1 MDSNAKRYCEIDLYR
16 GLGIIC
22 TVTAASGML
31 SAQLQYRFD
40 ALCFPLFMMAAGAV
54 WHKKGFK
61 TDEKTVIKQEAYRSL
76 KPYLWFSLIYL
87 VIDALAMFISPEI
100 FGLRRLYNHIW
111 DSVSFMGISV
121 LSFLPAYFVAVTAYR
136 MFRYNFKLPTMC
148 IILSIVAFTLTGIL
162 YFRGFPGLY
171 DADNMDLGIDSYG
184 LRLAMLFWRGSVGM
198 FFCAWG
204 EVIGLIAE
212 KLKEKKLITVI
223 LFLLLTGGGIG
234 LSFLTDSCN
243 YRTMVT
249 GNPLVVLPMSLGLAG
264 GLLFLCIW
272 IGTIR
277 PIDFLG
283 RHAIII
289 YLSFWGFGIL
299 RFALMVGDIV
309 FAKTINNFAYRATVA
324 IVILLFELI
333 VIALFRL
340 KCFSFLLG
348 GREFKEPE
356 IEEDVL

>member
-1 MDSNAKRYCEIDLYR
+1 
-16 GLGIIC
+16 
-22 TVTAASGML
+22 
-31 SAQLQYRFD
+31 
-40 ALCFPLFMMAAGAV
+40 MMAAGAV

-136 MFRYNFKLPTMC
+136 MFRYNFKLPAMC

-171 DADNMDLGIDSYG
+171 DADNMDLGIDG